1 MEDLLYGEGTV
12 TDDITRQR
20 ACGQLGNPL
29 GIRIEVKAHQY
40 NTYKLLKNVQAND
53 ESGDAND
60 SDHDLQGGR
69 ESSKPRWDILGQ
81 LSQQLLDLGD
91 DCRHGWMR
99 WRWYKGG
106 RKNELNRCERHER
119 WFDEENT
126 MVRAVRWNDILFWVP
141 EKKKKNK
148 SAPDFLH
155 HLFYFVYENVC
166 THA

>member
-1 MEDLLYGEGTV
+1 M

-29 GIRIEVKAHQY
+29 DIRIELKAHQY
-40 NTYKLLKNVQAND
+40 NTYKLPKNVQAND
-53 ESGDAND
+53 ESRDAND

-69 ESSKPRWDILGQ
+69 EGSKPRWDVLGH

-106 RKNELNRCERHER
+106 RKNKINKCERHER

-126 MVRAVRWNDILFWVP
+126 HGASIRWNDILFWVP
-141 EKKKKNK
+141 EKKQVLRTRFPP
-148 SAPDFLH
+148 SFILIC
-155 HLFYFVYENVC
+155 L
-166 THA
+166 